1 MPASRQ
7 ALRSP
12 KRRLVPLGM
21 RLSMTF
27 VRIGEGRSRKDAPSF
42 FRTGNASG
50 MAGRL
55 YKCDMPIYPYELIA
69 CAEHFEGS
77 QPGRPRFFNVYDVP
91 GINHGGA
98 MAIGP
103 TVAV

>member
-1 MPASRQ
+1 
-7 ALRSP
+7 
-12 KRRLVPLGM
+12 
-21 RLSMTF
+21 
-27 VRIGEGRSRKDAPSF
+27 
-42 FRTGNASG
+42 
-50 MAGRL
+50 
-55 YKCDMPIYPYELIA
+55 MPIYPYELIA